1 MRKPHTA
8 IACALV
14 ASSVPM
20 AALAVDVGSLSEG
33 APITVDDAGTP
44 DRGELELVAPFD
56 VSRKDSGDYSLGF
69 RPKLKYGYSSDVEL
83 SVSVPLL
90 AGAADRTGSGDLRA
104 AAKWNFLKEQ
114 GELPALAAQVSLIA
128 PTGRGTDGL
137 DAELQLLATK
147 TLPGPTVHHVHLNAA
162 VLRNSQQDGDE
173 RRHRNSFVVG
183 YDRRLASDLLGV
195 ADFVYA
201 HDRQRGGSDRLL
213 EVGARYRLRN
223 SDVVGLG
230 VGLGIGSSETDWRIG
245 LSYQLQL

>member
-20 AALAVDVGSLSEG
+20 AAVAVDVGSLSEG

-56 VSRKDSGDYSLGF
+56 VSRKDSGDYS
-69 RPKLKYGYSSDVEL
+69 
-83 SVSVPLL
+83 
-90 AGAADRTGSGDLRA
+90 RA

-114 GELPALAAQVSLIA
+114 GDLPALAAQVSLIA